1 MAHPQMFDDDD
12 PYLARVRAT
21 CGRFPGVTERVS
33 HGRPTFRTAK
43 IFVTYGGGTKGPA
56 STRVRYDHS
65 ILVLPDEAERPA
77 LEQDER
83 YYLPAY
89 EGAYGW
95 IGLDLAH
102 SGTTVAQVDWDEV
115 FELVDAS
122 YRQVSPARL
131 VAEWDAA
138 SPPSG

>member
-1 MAHPQMFDDDD
+1 MGHPQMFDDAD
-12 PYLARVRAT
+12 PYLARLRAI
-21 CGRFPGVTERVS
+21 CARFPGATETVS

-43 IFVTYGGGTKGPA
+43 IFVTYGGGTKGP
-56 STRVRYDHS
+56 SGTRESYDRS
-65 ILVLPDEAERPA
+65 IIVLPDAAERPA
-77 LEQDER
+77 LEQDEH

-89 EGAYGW
+89 YGPYGW
-95 IGLDLAH
+95 IGWHLAH
-102 SGTTVAQVDWDEV
+102 DGATPEQVDWDEV

>member
-1 MAHPQMFDDDD
+1 MGHPQMFDEAD
-12 PYLARVRAT
+12 PYLARLRAV
-21 CGRFPGVTERVS
+21 CARFPGATEAVS

-43 IFVTYGGGTKGPA
+43 IFVTYGGGTKGA
-56 STRVRYDHS
+56 SGTRERYDHS
-65 ILVLPDEAERPA
+65 IIVLPDAAERPA
-77 LEQDER
+77 LEQDGH

-89 EGAYGW
+89 YGPYGW
-95 IGLDLAH
+95 IGWDLAH
-102 SGTTVAQVDWDEV
+102 DGATPEQVDWDEV